1 MKAKTNLTMLC
12 DFYELTMGNGYFQT
26 GLADR
31 VCYFDVFYRSVPDRG
46 GFAIAAGLAQVVE
59 YIENLR
65 FDEEDIAY
73 LRSKG
78 CFSEEFLEY
87 LSGFSFTGDIWA
99 VPEGTPIFPGEPILT
114 VRAPAIQAQF
124 IETFVLLCLNHQCLI
139 ATKSNRIVRAAEGR
153 PVAEFGWAGWGPA
166 GRPGLLHRGLCRHR
180 LHHGRPALR
189 FPRHGDHGPL
199 LGADVPRRV
208 HRLQDLL

>member
-1 MKAKTNLTMLC
+1 MSCHPREEDTSEMKAKTNLTMLC

-73 LRSKG
+73 LRRRGHPFRDRAESVDLAGRARQQAGTHCRRQHLRRKQPL
-78 CFSEEFLEY
+78 SR
-87 LSGFSFTGDIWA
+87 LSGFVCS
-99 VPEGTPIFPGEPILT
+99 E
-114 VRAPAIQAQF
+114 
-124 IETFVLLCLNHQCLI
+124 
-139 ATKSNRIVRAAEGR
+139 IV
-153 PVAEFGWAGWGPA
+153 
-166 GRPGLLHRGLCRHR
+166 
-180 LHHGRPALR
+180 
-189 FPRHGDHGPL
+189 
-199 LGADVPRRV
+199 
-208 HRLQDLL
+208 